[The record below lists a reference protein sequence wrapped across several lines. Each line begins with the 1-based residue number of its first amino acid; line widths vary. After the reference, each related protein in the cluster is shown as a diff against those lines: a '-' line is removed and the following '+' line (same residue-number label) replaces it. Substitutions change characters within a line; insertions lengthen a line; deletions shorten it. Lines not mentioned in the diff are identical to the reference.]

1 MLGFVLY
8 TSKRKFAWSN
18 TVDCRDVLYLRGERR
33 WILFTYFTVL
43 YNLGRGTRILG
54 MQNADVAEPN
64 FALAPARDSGNILQ
78 YSSKKQTLNLHLSL
92 ALEASLS
99 TVKVQN

>member
-1 MLGFVLY
+1 M
-8 TSKRKFAWSN
+8 
-18 TVDCRDVLYLRGERR
+18 
-33 WILFTYFTVL
+33 
-43 YNLGRGTRILG
+43 G

-92 ALEASLS
+92 ALEASVS